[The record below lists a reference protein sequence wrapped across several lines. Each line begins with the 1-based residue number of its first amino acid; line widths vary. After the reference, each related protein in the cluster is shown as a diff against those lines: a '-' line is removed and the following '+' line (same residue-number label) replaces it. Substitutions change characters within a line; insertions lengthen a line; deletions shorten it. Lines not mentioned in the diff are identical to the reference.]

1 MHLNED
7 LCTCYCMMIII
18 FYVTIITVAKCTTK
32 VATMDTGT
40 SPNMDTTPNVR
51 TPDMDTTPKVDTPKV
66 VNRAATTNHTLLLNL
81 TEQG

>member
-51 TPDMDTTPKVDTPKV
+51 TPDRILLQKWILQKWLTGQ
-66 VNRAATTNHTLLLNL
+66 LLLIIHYC
-81 TEQG
+81 